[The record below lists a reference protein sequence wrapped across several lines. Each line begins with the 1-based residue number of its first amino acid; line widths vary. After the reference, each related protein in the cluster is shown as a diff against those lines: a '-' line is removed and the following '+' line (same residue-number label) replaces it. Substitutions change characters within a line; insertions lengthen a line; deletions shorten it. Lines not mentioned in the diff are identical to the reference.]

1 MKSFRSGGGVAR
13 ASADLAARASLAASR
28 NARRRFDALATSS
41 PTRRCADAPPHR
53 PPSPPHA
60 RVRQKGVFRDS
71 WPGIWLTSPSSPPP
85 LVHSAGKAV
94 SSNAYATGS
103 DQNCGNVITDRPT
116 TRLHAPPGG
125 HSSFSFGQGDDAP
138 AEPRG
143 AGLSRQAAQDAASG
157 ARSNVNS
164 QVFGAPSA
172 AYSGSSN
179 AFANGADQNC
189 GNFITDRPTTRL
201 HAPPGGRSQISF
213 GGDDAP
219 ARHHH
224 RPDTAAAA
232 AKEREHAGNDIF
244 GAAPAPAP
252 ARRAEPEVLVVEP
265 PAAAFVEA
273 TEREIRPML
282 IAELRQLCR
291 EHGLSP
297 AGAKDTLVGRLVE
310 AIAQG
315 RARVMVPNRGASGVS
330 NVGNNYGRAE
340 GQNVGNF
347 MTGRNSSR
355 VLAPP
360 GGGSSFSL
368 GGYGSEQPPA
378 HTVR

>member
-13 ASADLAARASLAASR
+13 ANANLAARDALAER
-28 NARRRFDALATSS
+28 RDARRRFDASAASS
-41 PTRRCADAPPHR
+41 STRRRADVPPHR
-53 PPSPPHA
+53 PPCTDA
-60 RVRQKGVFRDS
+60 RVRRKGVFRDS
-71 WPGIWLTSPSSPPP
+71 WPEIWLTSPPSSPLP

-94 SSNAYATGS
+94 SSNAYATGT
-103 DQNCGNVITDRPT
+103 DQNCGNVITDRPS

-138 AEPRG
+138 VEPRG

-157 ARSNVNS
+157 AHSNVAS
-164 QVFGAPSA
+164 QVFGVPSVA
-172 AYSGSSN
+172 MSGSSN

-201 HAPPGGRSQISF
+201 HAPPGGKSQISF
-213 GGDDAP
+213 GGDEAP
-219 ARHHH
+219 EPTYN

-232 AKEREHAGNDIF
+232 AKEREYAGNDIF
-244 GAAPAPAP
+244 GAAPAPE
-252 ARRAEPEVLVVEP
+252 RRAEPEVLVVEP

-273 TEREIRPML
+273 TEREIRPMI

-297 AGAKDTLVGRLVE
+297 AGAKDTLVDRLME

-340 GQNVGNF
+340 GQNIGNF

-368 GGYGSEQPPA
+368 GGYGSEQPPE